1 MANYA
6 TNIFHA
12 STENKQDL
20 DKIEAFL
27 DDNFNGFVNRYGDTV
42 DAEFSSRWEYPE
54 KEIDELVASLEA
66 KDKIYIRILTYE
78 LEDEYVSFRIFSQ
91 GKWDIKLY
99 EYEEDSDIIGLSCTL
114 LNPYKGYTEGTIVGN
129 YGNTIVVRLES
140 GKEISEYRDEVIIHD

>member
-6 TNIFHA
+6 TNIFPA

-66 KDKIYIRILTYE
+66 KDKINIRILTYE

-91 GKWDIKLY
+91 GKWDIKL
-99 EYEEDSDIIGLSCTL
+99 
-114 LNPYKGYTEGTIVGN
+114 
-129 YGNTIVVRLES
+129 
-140 GKEISEYRDEVIIHD
+140 

>member
-42 DAEFSSRWEYPE
+42 DAEFSSRWESPK

-91 GKWDIKLY
+91 GKWDIKL
-99 EYEEDSDIIGLSCTL
+99 
-114 LNPYKGYTEGTIVGN
+114 
-129 YGNTIVVRLES
+129 
-140 GKEISEYRDEVIIHD
+140 

>member
-1 MANYA
+1 MQQ
-6 TNIFHA
+6 TFF
-12 STENKQDL
+12 TQVRNKQDL

-91 GKWDIKLY
+91 GKWDIKL
-99 EYEEDSDIIGLSCTL
+99 
-114 LNPYKGYTEGTIVGN
+114 
-129 YGNTIVVRLES
+129 
-140 GKEISEYRDEVIIHD
+140 